1 MNSKLIKKNVLWAV
15 VQQVVSIFC
24 GLIIPRL
31 MLATFGSEANG
42 LVTSINQFLNYV
54 SLLEGGVSGVAVA
67 ALYKPLQEKDEGKIN
82 SVVNAIQRYFVRLGS
97 ICAGFTLAVAFA
109 YPHLVSTGYDNVY
122 IFFLVL
128 ILGTRLIVQYCL
140 SITFRLLLRAD
151 QKVFYVSIVQIIIT
165 LLHLILVWIGIK
177 ISTSILFV
185 YCISAFAYLIQP
197 LFYLFYIRK
206 HYHLQKVQTV
216 DKDALKQKWDGFG
229 QNLAYFIHTNTDVV
243 LLTLFSTL
251 TSVSIYSVY
260 LMVAGAVNGIIT
272 TVSSAIAPSIGN
284 LLAKGDREECNSVF
298 EKYEFVIVLTA
309 FFFYTCAFSLVLPF
323 VSVYTKG
330 ISDANY
336 IQPLFGTML
345 LAAELAY
352 CIRDPYIN
360 VAYAAGHFK
369 QTAKYAYAEAGI
381 NIVLSIILVQIWG
394 LTGVAVGT
402 LISMSIRTILH
413 ILYLKK
419 AILTISPKP
428 FFEKIGVYI
437 LTTSMIV
444 LMARKVIPVS
454 MESFATWIVY
464 ALLVAG
470 CTALIYLAINTILYK
485 DQISYLKKVFLR
497 RKNY

>member
-15 VQQVVSIFC
+15 IQQVVSIIC

-67 ALYKPLQEKDEGKIN
+67 ALYKPLQEKDEGKVN
-82 SVVNAIQRYFVRLGS
+82 SVVNAIQRYFVRLGF
-97 ICAGFTLAVAFA
+97 ICAGFTLAVALA
-109 YPHLVSTGYDNVY
+109 YPQLVSTEYDKTY

-128 ILGTRLIVQYCL
+128 VLGSRLIVQYCL
-140 SITFRLLLRAD
+140 SITYRLLLRAD
-151 QKVFYVSIVQIIIT
+151 QKVFYVSIVQIVIT
-165 LLHLILVWIGIK
+165 LLHLILIWIGVK
-177 ISTSILFV
+177 VSTSILFV
-185 YCISAFAYLIQP
+185 YCISAVAYLIQP

-206 HYHLQKVQTV
+206 HYHLQKVQNV

-251 TSVSIYSVY
+251 TNVSIYSVY

-272 TVSSAIAPSIGN
+272 TVSSAVAPSIGN
-284 LLAKGDREECNSVF
+284 LLAKGDREECNSAF
-298 EKYEFVIVLTA
+298 EKYEFAIVLIA
-309 FFFYTCAFSLVLPF
+309 FFFYTCAFSLVVPF
-323 VSVYTKG
+323 VSIYTKG
-330 ISDANY
+330 ITDANY
-336 IQPLFGTML
+336 IQPLFGIML

-369 QTAKYAYAEAGI
+369 QTSKYAYVEAGI
-381 NIVLSIILVQIWG
+381 NIALSIILVQIWD
-394 LTGVAVGT
+394 LTGVVVGT
-402 LISMSIRTILH
+402 LFSMSLRAVLH

-419 AILTISPKP
+419 AILFISPNR
-428 FFEKIGVYI
+428 FFAKIGSYI
-437 LTTSMIV
+437 LTTSVVVVIS
-444 LMARKVIPVS
+444 RIVIPER
-454 MESFATWIVY
+454 MESFVVWIMY
-464 ALLVAG
+464 ALFAAVG
-470 CTALIYLAINTILYK
+470 TAIAYLAINLVFYRE
-485 DQISYLKKVFLR
+485 QVHYLINVF
-497 RKNY
+497 RKRENR